1 MGRESKVFKDRR
13 CKACGMLMLAT
24 AKQLEEHLKLC
35 RIASKLGLILPG
47 AILRPN
53 VKLDIVPG

>member
-24 AKQLEEHLKLC
+24 AEQLQEHQKIC
-35 RIASKLGLILPG
+35 RIATKLGLVIPG
-47 AILRPN
+47 HIHRPGSI
-53 VKLDIVPG
+53 IVP